1 MPFGPPYLLK
11 GSAIIELMQFF
22 QAHQATSSGSD
33 SLALRGLLVGLVV
46 ALLLVFIVPTFD
58 HHYAERQHDHSHLFL
73 TASAFSQGHPD
84 LHPFEQTHSHTGF
97 GEEESE
103 GDGVIYQTSN
113 NLFGESG
120 SVSFTAFIGDGLTYT
135 THSNEMLSFAIA
147 ARGSILSE
155 NSPAPP
161 TRPPLA

>member
-1 MPFGPPYLLK
+1 
-11 GSAIIELMQFF
+11 MQFF
-22 QAHQATSSGSD
+22 QAHQPTSSGSD
-33 SLALRGLLVGLVV
+33 SLALRGLLVSLVV
-46 ALLLVFIVPTFD
+46 ALLLVFLVPTFD

-84 LHPFEQTHSHTGF
+84 LHPFEQPHSHTGF
-97 GEEESE
+97 GEQESE

-113 NLFGESG
+113 DMFGTSG

-135 THSNEMLSFAIA
+135 THSNEILSFTIA
-147 ARGSILSE
+147 AREGIISE